1 MWKIKQSLFIYLSG
15 YGFATFVKHDVT
27 SHARR
32 SNFNPLCLLQKGL
45 YYFVVSFLSYMLYEN
60 GWLVSDSA
68 IMAAIIEVAKSEED
82 ELVSCFSCLLSSDC
96 KEKKVRNYLK
106 SAIHYPPTQP
116 FLGESCPLVLWG
128 GG

>member
-1 MWKIKQSLFIYLSG
+1 MWKIKQSFFIYLSG
-15 YGFATFVKHDVT
+15 YGFATFVEHDVT

-45 YYFVVSFLSYMLYEN
+45 FCIILFVSFLSYMLYEN

-68 IMAAIIEVAKSEED
+68 ITTAIIEVAKSEED

-106 SAIHYPPTQP
+106 YAIH
-116 FLGESCPLVLWG
+116 
-128 GG
+128 